1 MTMKRSRSNM
11 THAVEAYSASQFD
24 EECPPQQRK
33 KPTSDPKSA
42 PDISGRFKGWP
53 KVSLQDPAVFESY
66 RKCQRAYFDFPSI
79 IPLLVVAV
87 GSTITRLC
95 YAIIGNASPAFI
107 AGLCFFLFDSLLF
120 VTYTFSRL
128 IVKLT
133 PEGLQQRRYFQICD
147 SWLFFCHKWRIED
160 IIIITTTASG
170 GLNLIARVFN
180 GQCEDLNNIW
190 TSLQCNPTADLGFL
204 PLDQVCLLYLIPLM
218 CQSVFRVVTAEAL
231 TFSWVLILMFVLTS
245 SIQVGGLLQVWMI
258 FYSVIFINISVIMER
273 VMRLSFVQRQEMLDL
288 AHLRGKYEL
297 QLLEFSAENER
308 KHKEK
313 EIFQLRSLMGNVA
326 HDLKTPLHSIEAD
339 LAVLGSICS
348 NVLPEAFIVASEKF
362 ECQGQCDAHN
372 FDPKSILDSL
382 IATCKFMGM
391 AINRSEDFM
400 KASNNIALVPV
411 IETFDPIAAVQVSVT
426 CMNHLQSGRT
436 IVVHPSESNI
446 SRRTVSDK
454 RWLTENVLCL
464 LSNAVKYSGSGTI
477 DVKIEVSDCPFYPGK
492 SFSNSYSARGG
503 KSEVEDT
510 LNCSADSQPRFKPVE
525 PGPSIVVSVEDTGV
539 GVANEARKTLFEPF
553 NQSQRRAGGT
563 GIGLYSLTKRIEALG
578 GTNGVSSRSDGQQG
592 SVFWF
597 SIPYRPEEA
606 MIPPKPSKAEIDTV
620 AVGPVVV
627 SKIASR
633 NILVVDDSLSVLKVT
648 SRLLSIN
655 GHTVTTAPNGSAGL
669 LTLIEAYDEEC
680 YDMVL
685 TDLQMPVMDGIEAT
699 RRYREFESE
708 QLNRPRKDGFDS
720 RKRKRLLIVGM
731 SATTDIQCM
740 QEGLNAG
747 MDYFV
752 SKPFSYDDIQPIL
765 VDDTR

>member
-1 MTMKRSRSNM
+1 MRRSLLKM
-11 THAVEAYSASQFD
+11 THAGEAYEASQFD
-24 EECPPQQRK
+24 EECPPQRRK
-33 KPTSDPKSA
+33 KPTSDPKNA

-66 RKCQRAYFDFPSI
+66 RSCQRGYFDFPSI

-95 YAIIGNASPAFI
+95 YAIIGNASPVFI
-107 AGLCFFLFDSLLF
+107 AGLSFFLFDTLLF
-120 VTYTFSRL
+120 MTYTFSRL
-128 IVKLT
+128 IVKIT
-133 PEGLQQRRYFQICD
+133 PQSLQQSRHYQICD
-147 SWLFFCHKWRIED
+147 RWLCFCHKWRIED
-160 IIIITTTASG
+160 IIIITTTFSG

-180 GQCEDLNNIW
+180 GQCNDLNNIW
-190 TSLQCNPTADLGFL
+190 SSLQCNPTADLGSL
-204 PLDQVCLLYLIPLM
+204 PLDQVCLLYLTPLM

-231 TFSWVLILMFVLTS
+231 TFSWILILIFVLTS
-245 SIQVGGLLQVWMI
+245 SVQVGGLLQVWMI
-258 FYSVIFINISVIMER
+258 FYSIIFINISVIMER

-288 AHLRGKYEL
+288 AHLRSKYDL
-297 QLLEFSAENER
+297 QLVEFSAENER

-339 LAVLGSICS
+339 LAVLGFICS
-348 NVLPEAFIVASEKF
+348 NVLPEAFKVASEKF
-362 ECQGQCDAHN
+362 DCQGQGDALN
-372 FDPKSILDSL
+372 LDPQSILDSL

-436 IVVHPSESNI
+436 IIVHPSESNI
-446 SRRTVSDK
+446 SRRTISDK

-477 DVKIEVSDCPFYPGK
+477 DVKIEISDCPSHMGK
-492 SFSNSYSARGG
+492 SLSNSNSIRGG
-503 KSEVEDT
+503 KNVEIEDT
-510 LNCSADSQPRFKPVE
+510 PNSSSDSMPRFRTVE
-525 PGPSIVVSVEDTGV
+525 PGPSIIVSVEDKGF
-539 GVANEARKTLFEPF
+539 GVAREARKTLFEPF
-553 NQSQRRAGGT
+553 NQSERRAGGT
-563 GIGLYSLTKRIEALG
+563 GIGLYSLSKRIEALG

-597 SIPYRPEEA
+597 SIPYRPEE
-606 MIPPKPSKAEIDTV
+606 IVVPPTTSKAEIDIA
-620 AVGPVVV
+620 AVGPVSV
-627 SKIASR
+627 SKIPSR

-648 SRLLSIN
+648 SRLLIIN
-655 GHTVTTAPNGSAGL
+655 GHTVTTAPNGAAGL
-669 LTLIEAYDEEC
+669 QTLIDNYDGKGF
-680 YDMVL
+680 DMVL

-708 QLNRPRKDGFDS
+708 QHNRTNIDGTETV
-720 RKRKRLLIVGM
+720 KRKRLLIVGM

-747 MDYFV
+747 MDHFV
-752 SKPFSYDDIQPIL
+752 SKPFSYEDIQPIL
-765 VDDTR
+765 LDDTR